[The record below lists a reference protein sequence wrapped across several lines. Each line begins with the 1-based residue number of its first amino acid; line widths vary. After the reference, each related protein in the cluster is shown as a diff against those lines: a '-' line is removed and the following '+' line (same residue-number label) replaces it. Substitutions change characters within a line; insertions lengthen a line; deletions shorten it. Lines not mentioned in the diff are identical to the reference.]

1 VSALILCCGE
11 ALIDFIPTP
20 DGKAYQPCPGGSILN
35 IAVGLG
41 RMAVPVGFLS
51 RLSTDL
57 FGDLLAKH
65 LTSNAVDLQYCPRV
79 DGQTTLAFVSLNEG
93 ELQEPQ
99 YAFYAMGAVDREM
112 SPSDLPEKL
121 GEGVKALHFGSISL
135 VLEPGASALEALMQ
149 RESRQRV
156 LTLDPNVRPILISDW
171 AAYQKRFE
179 QWLEWVDILRLSQ
192 ADLDLLYP
200 EIPIDAL
207 LPQWFESGLSLVIL
221 TCGVSGSNA
230 YLPDGTSVSVP
241 AFKVIVKDTVGAGDT
256 FFAGALTYLHEHNFL
271 SGRMALRKLGS
282 PEIKAC
288 LAFASKAAGINCTRA
303 GADPPTRQEM
313 DS

>member
-1 VSALILCCGE
+1 MILCCGE

-51 RLSTDL
+51 RLSMDL

-65 LTSNAVDLQYCPRV
+65 LTTNAVDLQYCPRV

-93 ELQEPQ
+93 ESQEPQ
-99 YAFYAMGAVDREM
+99 YAFYAKGAVDREM
-112 SPSDLPEKL
+112 SPADLPERL
-121 GEGVKALHFGSISL
+121 GKGVKALHFGSISL
-135 VLEPGASALEALMQ
+135 VLEPGASTLEALMQ

-171 AAYQKRFE
+171 NAYQKRFE

-200 EIPIDAL
+200 ETPIDAL
-207 LPQWFESGLSLVIL
+207 LPQWFEAGLRLVIL
-221 TCGVSGSNA
+221 TNGMEGSSA
-230 YLPDGTSVSVP
+230 FLPDGTRVSVP
-241 AFKVIVKDTVGAGDT
+241 ALEVVVKDTVGAGDT
-256 FFAGALTYLHEHNFL
+256 FFAAVLTYLFEKNFL
-271 SGRMALRKLGS
+271 ENRVTLQNMRADDLEK
-282 PEIKAC
+282 C

-303 GADPPTRQEM
+303 GADPPYRDEM
-313 DS
+313 EG